1 MTCNAIYKGDNTAA
15 FGNSYITIHITNPEE
30 VPISKIMF
38 VVNGGIIT
46 KTFTDENN
54 FTTEDIE
61 LVVNFNSGETAK
73 LNARN
78 VGNLVVYDTQD
89 RQLTCNQSLTF
100 SAKNG
105 VICKCRN

>member
-1 MTCNAIYKGDNTAA
+1 MSEAIYKGDNTGA
-15 FGNSYITIHITNPEE
+15 FGNNYITIHVQNPLQ

-46 KTFTDENN
+46 KTFTDESN

-61 LVVNFNSGETAK
+61 LVVNFNSQETAK

-78 VGNLVVYDTQD
+78 VGNLVVYDMQN

-100 SAKNG
+100 SAQNG
-105 VICKCRN
+105 VICKCPN